1 MRTVWA
7 VRVSLRPFRV
17 SPRLLGCRVIISKLT
32 LNKEK
37 AKDKL
42 SVVVG
47 KFSAMDNLERNLWV
61 TLRSPHFPSH
71 LFINL
76 AKNENVD

>member
-1 MRTVWA
+1 MWA
-7 VRVSLRPFRV
+7 VRVSCRFLRA
-17 SPRLLGCRVIISKLT
+17 SPRLFDCRIIISKLT

-37 AKDKL
+37 AKVKL

-47 KFSAMDNLERNLWV
+47 KFSAMDNLERNFGV
-61 TLRSPHFPSH
+61 TLRSPQFPSH

-76 AKNENVD
+76 AKNENID